1 LVANLDRVIA
11 QALAKFQPPEK
22 ISSTDWANRFR
33 YLAQESSPMPGKY
46 STDLTPWVPGML
58 DALDDPATKEVVCM
72 KSAQVAWTDGVWN
85 NYLGRRIHNDPC
97 PVVLL
102 FPKDKTIRKYLDQKF
117 VPMVEATE
125 VLRPLV
131 DVTTSRTTG
140 NRTDFKKFPGGFLAL
155 VASNAPDNVKSL
167 SAPVVCVEEPD
178 DCNTNVKGQG
188 DSVKLLEERA
198 KTYEYR
204 KVIFGGTPSVKGLS
218 RVEKAYQ
225 ASDRRKFHV
234 PCHECGD
241 SHVLHWDNVIW
252 DNEAET
258 EDEVYGRAQT
268 NTARYVCPHCGVPW
282 RDVDKNRNVRKGKW
296 IAEKPFRG
304 VAGFYINE
312 LYSPFPGSKLAM
324 LVERYLEARHALESG
339 DESEM
344 IVFENSCLGLAYEYR
359 TDAPSTEDL
368 EQRAKEYQEM
378 TVPAGGLML
387 TIGVDVQHDRLAI
400 IVRAWGRG
408 EESWLVYWGEIAAA
422 TSCMDKTDPVWEE
435 LDSYVFG
442 SYQHELGFN
451 VHVTA
456 ASFDSSDGSTNDA
469 VYHYVRTRRNRGVKV
484 MAIKGESMNIN
495 REIVTPAKKVDTNN
509 RATKAAKYGLPVFIV
524 GTHKAKDLIDARLKL
539 TGNGPG
545 RMHWYNGVRS
555 DYYTQITSEIK
566 APSRQRGGRKVWQ
579 LKSGVRNEGL
589 DCEVYAL
596 HAARTVKAHIKK
608 PAQWDALEAQL
619 KQGDLL
625 APSVPEP
632 AKRTDDK
639 AEPAKASSAGAKVT
653 ISKPEGRK
661 RSFADLARRN

>member
-1 LVANLDRVIA
+1 
-11 QALAKFQPPEK
+11 
-22 ISSTDWANRFR
+22 
-33 YLAQESSPMPGKY
+33 MPGKY

-102 FPKDKTIRKYLDQKF
+102 FPKDKTIRRYLDQKF

-204 KVIFGGTPSVKGLS
+204 KIIFGGTPTVKGLS
-218 RVEKAYQ
+218 RVEKAYLG
-225 ASDRRKFHV
+225 SDRRKFMV

-241 SHVLHWDNVIW
+241 THVLSWDNVIW
-252 DNEAET
+252 DEEAEL
-258 EDEVYGRAQT
+258 EDEVLGRAQPH
-268 NTARYVCPHCGVPW
+268 TARYVCPQCGVPW
-282 RDVDKNRNVRKGKW
+282 RDVDKNRNVRRGEW
-296 IAEKPFRG
+296 VAERPFKG

-312 LYSPFPGSKLAM
+312 LYSPFPGSKLHM
-324 LVERYLEARHALESG
+324 LVERYLKARHELEKG
-339 DESEM
+339 DESDM
-344 IVFENSCLGLAYEYR
+344 IVFENSCLGLPYEYR
-359 TDAPSTEDL
+359 TDAPTTEAL
-368 EQRAKEYQEM
+368 QERAKDYDEL
-378 TVPAGGLML
+378 TVPAGGLLL
-387 TIGVDVQHDRLAI
+387 TVGVDVQWDRLAVV
-400 IVRAWGRG
+400 VRAWGRG
-408 EESWLVYWGEIAAA
+408 EESWLVYWGEMAAA
-422 TSCMDKTDPVWEE
+422 TSCMDKDDPVWDE
-435 LDSYVFG
+435 LDRYVFG
-442 SYQHELGFN
+442 TYEHELGFQ

-469 VYHYVRTRRNRGVKV
+469 VYHYVRRRRNRGVKV
-484 MAIKGESMNIN
+484 MAIKGESANIN
-495 REIVTPAKKVDTNN
+495 REIVTPAKKVDTNSK
-509 RATKAAKYGLPVFIV
+509 ATKAAKYGLPVHIV

-539 TGNGPG
+539 TGKGTG

-555 DYYTQITSEIK
+555 DYYDQITSEIK

-579 LKSGVRNEGL
+579 LKSGVRNEAL

-596 HAARTVKAHIKK
+596 HAARVVKVHIKK
-608 PAQWDALEAQL
+608 AAQWDALEAKL

-625 APSVPEP
+625 APAMPEP
-632 AKRTDDK
+632 VERTDTPPDKPAAAAKRGT
-639 AEPAKASSAGAKVT
+639 KVT
-653 ISKPEGRK
+653 ISKPEGQK
-661 RSFADLARRN
+661 RSFAELARRN

>member
-1 LVANLDRVIA
+1 VIT
-11 QALAKFQPPEK
+11 QALARFEPPAK
-22 ISSTDWANRFR
+22 ISSTEWANQFR

-125 VLRPLV
+125 ALRPLV

-204 KVIFGGTPSVKGLS
+204 KVIFGGTPTVKGLS
-218 RVEKAYQ
+218 RVEKAYL
-225 ASDRRKFHV
+225 ASDRRKFMV

-241 SHVLHWDNVIW
+241 SHVLNWENVIW
-252 DNEAET
+252 DNEAEV
-258 EDEVYGRAQT
+258 EDEVYGKAQT
-268 NTARYVCPHCGVPW
+268 HTARYVCPHCGVPW
-282 RDVDKNRNVRKGKW
+282 RDVDKNRNVRRGEW
-296 IAEKPFRG
+296 VAEKPFRG

-312 LYSPFPGSKLAM
+312 LYSPFPGSKLHM
-324 LVERYLEARHALESG
+324 LVERYLKARHELEKG
-339 DESEM
+339 DESDM
-344 IVFENSCLGLAYEYR
+344 IVFENSCLGLPYEYR
-359 TDAPSTEDL
+359 TDAPSTEAL
-368 EQRAKEYQEM
+368 QERAKEYAELS
-378 TVPAGGLML
+378 VPAGGLLL
-387 TIGVDVQHDRLAI
+387 TVGVDVQHDRLAI

-422 TSCMDKTDPVWEE
+422 TTCADKTDPVWEE
-435 LDSYVFG
+435 LDRYVFG
-442 SYQHELGFN
+442 SYQHELGFDL
-451 VHVTA
+451 HVTA
-456 ASFDSSDGSTNDA
+456 ASFDSSDGQTNDA
-469 VYHYVRTRRNRGVKV
+469 VYHYVRSRRNRGVKV
-484 MAIKGESMNIN
+484 MAIKGESANIN

-509 RATKAAKYGLPVFIV
+509 KGTKAAKYGLPVFIV

-555 DYYTQITSEIK
+555 DYYNQITSEIK

-579 LKSGVRNEGL
+579 LKAGVRNEAL

-596 HAARTVKAHIKK
+596 HAARTLKVHIKK
-608 PAQWDALEAQL
+608 PAQWDALEAKL

-625 APSVPEP
+625 APAIPEP
-632 AKRTDDK
+632 AKSSKARNEA
-639 AEPAKASSAGAKVT
+639 AEPASESGARVK

-661 RSFADLARRN
+661 RSFAELARRN